1 MRSTVSN
8 EVDYLMIIFRWEG
21 LGNTIFYVYSA
32 IYGILKLTIDCI
44 YIVLK
49 SMKVPKVVL
58 FLEDSRQYGRGL
70 TWGIAR
76 YSKLYGP
83 WTFYRDTPF
92 YSGNKKRKDVSWINK
107 WGADGIIARD
117 FEFFDQ
123 LLDLNLPIISASAFI
138 DHTDE
143 KLIEIITD
151 NIKIGQ
157 LALDHFTS
165 RGFKHFAYCGFR
177 DMPWSIGREESY
189 DSILGKNGHALHRYN
204 SSSVRASGWDKE
216 YPRMIEWLKSLPK
229 PIGILCCNDDRGCDV
244 IEVSKEAG
252 FKVPYDI
259 AVLGV
264 DNDSQVCELSNPP
277 LSSIR
282 LDVEGAGFQAASI
295 LHKLM
300 AGKKTKIRNII
311 AEPFE
316 VISRQSTDTTA
327 ISDQIVVE
335 AMQFIKQNDKC
346 LIQVADVT
354 HAVGCS
360 RRGLD
365 EKFKRFLGHSVFSEI
380 RRTRTDN
387 IRRMLIETNLSIS
400 QIALQ
405 LGYHDP
411 DHIARFFRQE
421 KNMTPQAFRK
431 KFSTRIA
438 ALENESK

>member
-1 MRSTVSN
+1 M
-8 EVDYLMIIFRWEG
+8 
-21 LGNTIFYVYSA
+21 NTIFHVCSA
-32 IYGILKLTIDCI
+32 IYGILKLTFYCFFIF
-44 YIVLK
+44 LK
-49 SMKVPKVVL
+49 TMKVPKVVL

-92 YSGNKKRKDVSWINK
+92 YSGNKKRKDVSWIKK

-117 FEFFDQ
+117 FEFFGQ
-123 LLDLNLPIISASAFI
+123 LLDLNLPIISASAFV
-138 DHTDE
+138 DHTNE
-143 KLIEIITD
+143 NLIEIITD
-151 NIKIGQ
+151 NIKIGH
-157 LALDHFTS
+157 LALDHFTT
-165 RGFKHFAYCGFR
+165 RGFKHFAYCGFK
-177 DMPWSIGREESY
+177 DMPWSIGREQSY
-189 DSILGKNGHALHRYN
+189 ESILREKGHSLHCFN
-204 SSSVRASGWDKE
+204 SSSIRTSNWDKE
-216 YPRMIEWLKSLPK
+216 YPRMNKWLKSLPK
-229 PIGILCCNDDRGCDV
+229 PIGILCCNDDRGCDL

-252 FKVPYDI
+252 FKVPYEI

-295 LHKLM
+295 LDKLM
-300 AGKKTKIRNII
+300 AGKKNQVRKII

-327 ISDQIVVE
+327 ISDQIVVD
-335 AMQFIKQNDKC
+335 AMQFIKQNGKR
-346 LIQVADVT
+346 LTQVTEVT

-365 EKFKRFLGHSVFSEI
+365 EKFKRFLGHSVFAEI
-380 RRTRTDN
+380 RRIRTDN
-387 IRRMLIETNLSIS
+387 IGQMLIETNLSIS
-400 QIALQ
+400 QIAFQ

-421 KNMTPQAFRK
+421 KNMTPQAYRK
-431 KFSTRIA
+431 KFLTRIA
-438 ALENESK
+438 ALKNE